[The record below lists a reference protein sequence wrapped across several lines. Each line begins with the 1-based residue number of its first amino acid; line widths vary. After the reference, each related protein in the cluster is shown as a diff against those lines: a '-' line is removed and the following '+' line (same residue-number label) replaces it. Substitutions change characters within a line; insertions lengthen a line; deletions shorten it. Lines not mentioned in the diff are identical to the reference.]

1 MDNETRQ
8 PEDMEQ
14 QQPEMSQEEL
24 ERESEGE
31 EIAERASKSLGKQL
45 SAEQAQYLV
54 DKKLRPLGLL
64 ANPDGST
71 PRLKR
76 MDPMLALNFRAALV
90 PEGVVRA
97 ITVIF
102 RPLFWPPV
110 VVAVLA
116 GLVALDAYV
125 FALHGVAQATRQ
137 ILYQPMLM
145 LLLLGLI
152 ILSAAFHE
160 CGHATA
166 CAYGGARPGVM
177 GAGLYIV
184 WPAFYTD
191 VTDAYRLGKGGRLRT
206 DLGGVY
212 FNVVFMLATA
222 GAYALT
228 GYEPLL
234 LVIPFMHLEILHQ
247 FLPFIRLDGYYIVS
261 DLTGVPDM
269 FARIRPT
276 LASMLPWKRTS
287 DRVTE
292 LKPWVRVV
300 VTAYVFTVVPLLL
313 GMFGLM

>member
-31 EIAERASKSLGKQL
+31 ELPDREAMSLINANLAAPINAAVAANVLSDNSIAYAN
-45 SAEQAQYLV
+45 AEQAQYLV

-166 CAYGGARPGVM
+166 CAYGG
-177 GAGLYIV
+177 
-184 WPAFYTD
+184 
-191 VTDAYRLGKGGRLRT
+191 
-206 DLGGVY
+206 
-212 FNVVFMLATA
+212 
-222 GAYALT
+222 
-228 GYEPLL
+228 
-234 LVIPFMHLEILHQ
+234 
-247 FLPFIRLDGYYIVS
+247 
-261 DLTGVPDM
+261 
-269 FARIRPT
+269 
-276 LASMLPWKRTS
+276 
-287 DRVTE
+287 
-292 LKPWVRVV
+292 
-300 VTAYVFTVVPLLL
+300 
-313 GMFGLM
+313 

>member
-1 MDNETRQ
+1 
-8 PEDMEQ
+8 
-14 QQPEMSQEEL
+14 MSKLLFAVAEAVNG
-24 ERESEGE
+24 SAGFA

-166 CAYGGARPGVM
+166 CAYGGAKPGVL
-177 GAGLYIV
+177 GAGIYMV
-184 WPAFYTD
+184 WPAFYSD

-212 FNVVFMLATA
+212 FNVVFMLVVAA
-222 GAYALT
+222 AYFLT
-228 GYEPLL
+228 HFEPLL
-234 LVIPFMHLEILHQ
+234 ILVFAQHLEIAHQ
-247 FLPFIRLDGYYIVS
+247 FLPFLRLDGYYVVA
-261 DLTGVPDM
+261 DLTGVPDL
-269 FARIRPT
+269 FGRIKPILAHLVLRRP
-276 LASMLPWKRTS
+276 A
-287 DRVTE
+287 DRRVAE
-292 LKPWVRVV
+292 LKPWVRRV
-300 VTAYVFTVVPLLL
+300 
-313 GMFGLM
+313 